1 MLSRFVRAEMCKTD
15 DSVQAR
21 ATANDDVRLF
31 AVGAT
36 VTVTVMVKG
45 GVRRQSQDSRAQLG
59 DVDAT

>member
-1 MLSRFVRAEMCKTD
+1 MCKTD